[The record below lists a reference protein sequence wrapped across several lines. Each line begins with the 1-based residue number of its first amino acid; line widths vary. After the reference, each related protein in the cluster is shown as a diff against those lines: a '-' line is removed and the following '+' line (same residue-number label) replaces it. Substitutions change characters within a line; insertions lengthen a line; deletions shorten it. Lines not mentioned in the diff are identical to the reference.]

1 MDVDGAFYIA
11 KLHYWSGPGHNYN
24 LRAKWQEMF
33 GLRALSIAQTK
44 NTVTPKRTGYQSQ
57 ETMYIQ
63 LIGHD
68 RPCEFNLI
76 QKTVS
81 GNTNMIQCTHARD
94 WHVPPEGV
102 FEGFTIQKV
111 RSQEIHVATFRRTS
125 VAKLD
130 NGKTYIRLDN
140 QPTLVFQVEPFL
152 GQVARPD
159 ETRPDETT
167 SINSWIRTTQ
177 ARNTEKRFPDL
188 S

>member
-1 MDVDGAFYIA
+1 MARDVRY
-11 KLHYWSGPGHNYN
+11 PC
-24 LRAKWQEMF
+24 
-33 GLRALSIAQTK
+33 SIHCADK
-44 NTVTPKRTGYQSQ
+44 NTVTPKRTGYQTQ

-125 VAKLD
+125 VAELD

-140 QPTLVFQVEPFL
+140 QPTLVFSSWTFLGTSGETRWNKTRWNNVNQQLDQDNSGQKYRRTVSWPFL
-152 GQVARPD
+152 NR
-159 ETRPDETT
+159 
-167 SINSWIRTTQ
+167 S
-177 ARNTEKRFPDL
+177 
-188 S
+188 

>member
-1 MDVDGAFYIA
+1 MARDVR
-11 KLHYWSGPGHNYN
+11 SPC
-24 LRAKWQEMF
+24 
-33 GLRALSIAQTK
+33 SIHCADKEHSDPKK
-44 NTVTPKRTGYQSQ
+44 NRLP
-57 ETMYIQ
+57 E
-63 LIGHD
+63 
-68 RPCEFNLI
+68 
-76 QKTVS
+76 S
-81 GNTNMIQCTHARD
+81 GNHVYSVDRSWQAMWIQFNSKNRLGEYKLIQCTHARD

-188 S
+188 SWIVHNHLN